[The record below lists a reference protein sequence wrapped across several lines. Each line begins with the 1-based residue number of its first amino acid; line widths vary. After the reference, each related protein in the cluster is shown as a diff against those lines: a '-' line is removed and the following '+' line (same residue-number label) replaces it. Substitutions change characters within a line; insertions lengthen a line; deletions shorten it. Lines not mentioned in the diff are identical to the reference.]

1 MDNEINPLAKHS
13 QHFSK
18 YAMFYRGIILK
29 TRVHENA
36 RSLLKKASCQPQLAC
51 IPLGV
56 LRMHT
61 TRERYG
67 GISMTFFSSLAW
79 TGISFLL
86 FTVLVAVISAWKTR
100 DEQLDTAEG
109 YFLAGRGLP
118 GVVIAGSLLLT
129 NLSAEQLVGLNGQS
143 WKTNMG
149 PIAWEVGSMFT
160 LLVLAYYFLPKYLKM
175 GAMTIP
181 SLMEER
187 YGKGTKTMFSLVIVV
202 MYSILNL
209 PVILYSGAVV
219 FEQIFDISGILG
231 TSKFMAVA
239 ILCLIIG
246 IIGGCYAIF
255 GGLKAVAVSDTINGI
270 GLIIGGL
277 MIPFLGFAALSAA
290 TGGHGIMDG
299 IKYMVEADPAKMN
312 AINAWNAPEPEV
324 PWPLIITGMFFNNLY
339 WWCTNQSFVQRSLAA
354 KSLKEGQKGAIFCGF
369 LKCLGPLYLVIPGV
383 IAFYL
388 PSIQDKLAAAGS
400 SAIDF
405 AYPALIAEIVPK
417 PVMGFFAAVMFGAI
431 LSSFNSVLNSASTM
445 FTLDLY
451 RSSINPKASDTKC
464 VKVGKIYGTIA
475 GCIAIV
481 ISPFVMYAGGIT
493 TFLNSMSQFVSLPV
507 LCTILG
513 IFMFKRIPKYMPKV
527 ITVFHVVC
535 YGAFLLIKPC
545 YPGSSNPI
553 HYLYAMAVLFPIEL
567 LIMWYLNKYHPAEE
581 YEIRDVGAVD
591 LTPWKYRHIVSIIGL
606 LLALGIYILFSPLGI
621 AA

>member
-1 MDNEINPLAKHS
+1 
-13 QHFSK
+13 
-18 YAMFYRGIILK
+18 
-29 TRVHENA
+29 
-36 RSLLKKASCQPQLAC
+36 
-51 IPLGV
+51 
-56 LRMHT
+56 
-61 TRERYG
+61 
-67 GISMTFFSSLAW
+67 MTFFSSLAW
-79 TGISFLL
+79 TLISFVF
-86 FTVLVAVISAWKTR
+86 FTAMVAVISAWKTK
-100 DEQLDTAEG
+100 DDNQETAEG

-118 GVVIAGSLLLT
+118 GIVIAGSLLLT

-143 WKTNMG
+143 WASNMG

-160 LLVLAYYFLPKYLKM
+160 LLVLAYYFLPRYLKM

-181 SLMEER
+181 SLMEVR
-187 YGKGTKTMFSLVIVV
+187 YGKSTKTMFSLVIVV

-219 FEQIFDISGILG
+219 FEQIFDISGMLG
-231 TSKFMAVA
+231 MSKFQSVAV
-239 ILCLIIG
+239 LCVIIG

-277 MIPFLGFAALSAA
+277 MIPFIGFAVLASQ
-290 TGGHGIMDG
+290 TGGHGIFDG
-299 IKYMVEADPAKMN
+299 IKYILDADPAKLN
-312 AINAWNAPEPEV
+312 AVNAWNAPEPEV

-354 KSLKEGQKGAIFCGF
+354 SSLKEGQKGAIFCGF
-369 LKCLGPLYLVIPGV
+369 LKCLGPLYLVIPGI

-388 PSIQDKLAAAGS
+388 PSIQDALAAAGDG
-400 SAIDF
+400 AIDF
-405 AYPALIAEIVPK
+405 AYPALISAIVPK
-417 PVMGFFAAVMFGAI
+417 PILGFFAAVMFGAI

-445 FTLDLY
+445 FTMDLY
-451 RSSINPKASDTKC
+451 KSSIKPNETDVHY

-475 GCIAIV
+475 GCVAIV
-481 ISPFVMYAGGIT
+481 IAPFVMNAQGIT

-513 IFMFKRIPKYMPKV
+513 VFLFKRLPAYTPKL

-535 YGAFLLIKPC
+535 YGAFLIIAPN
-545 YPGSSNPI
+545 YPGTENPI

-567 LIMWYLNKYHPAEE
+567 IMMWALDKFRPAEE
-581 YEIRDVGAVD
+581 YVIEDVGAVD

-606 LLALGIYILFSPLGI
+606 ILAVVIYIIFSPLGI

>member
-1 MDNEINPLAKHS
+1 MSFFN
-13 QHFSK
+13 
-18 YAMFYRGIILK
+18 
-29 TRVHENA
+29 
-36 RSLLKKASCQPQLAC
+36 SLPW
-51 IPLGV
+51 I
-56 LRMHT
+56 
-61 TRERYG
+61 
-67 GISMTFFSSLAW
+67 
-79 TGISFLL
+79 GISFLF
-86 FTVLVAVISAWKTR
+86 FTAMVAVISSIKTR
-100 DEQLDTAEG
+100 GDNLETAEG

-118 GVVIAGSLLLT
+118 GIVIAGSLLLT

-143 WKTNMG
+143 WQTNMS

-160 LLVLAYYFLPKYLKM
+160 LLVLAYYFLPRYLKM

-181 SLMEER
+181 SLMEQR
-187 YGKGTKTMFSLVIVV
+187 YGKGTKTMFSLIIVV

-219 FEQIFDISGILG
+219 FENIFEISDMFGL
-231 TSKFMAVA
+231 TKFAAIA
-239 ILCLIIG
+239 ILCVIIG

-277 MIPFLGFAALSAA
+277 MIPFIGLWVLGHELA
-290 TGGHGIMDG
+290 GGGIVAG
-299 IKYMVEADPAKMN
+299 FKYIIEADPAKMN
-312 AINAWNAPEPEV
+312 AISAWNAPEPEV

-369 LKCLGPLYLVIPGV
+369 LKCMGPLYLVLPGI

-388 PSIQDKLAAAGS
+388 PSIQEKLATMGS

-405 AYPALIAEIVPK
+405 AYPALVSAIIPK
-417 PVMGFFAAVMFGAI
+417 PVLGFFAAVMFGAI

-451 RSSINPKASDTKC
+451 RSSINTEASDTHC
-464 VKVGKIYGTIA
+464 VKIGKIYGTIA
-475 GCIAIV
+475 GCVAIV
-481 ISPFVMYAGGIT
+481 ISPFVMYANGIT

-513 IFMFKRIPKYMPKV
+513 VFMFRKLPKYTPKL
-527 ITVFHVVC
+527 ITIVHVVA
-535 YGAFLLIKPC
+535 YGLFMIIKPC
-545 YPGSSNPI
+545 YPGTENPI
-553 HYLYAMAVLFPIEL
+553 HYLYAMAVLFPVEL
-567 LIMWYLNKYHPAEE
+567 LIMWYLNKYKPEEE
-581 YEIRDVGAVD
+581 YVIEDVGAVD
-591 LTPWKYRHIVSIIGL
+591 LTPWKYRHIVSILGL
-606 LLALGIYILFSPLGI
+606 IVAIAIYIFFSPLGI

>member
-1 MDNEINPLAKHS
+1 MS
-13 QHFSK
+13 
-18 YAMFYRGIILK
+18 
-29 TRVHENA
+29 
-36 RSLLKKASCQPQLAC
+36 
-51 IPLGV
+51 
-56 LRMHT
+56 
-61 TRERYG
+61 
-67 GISMTFFSSLAW
+67 FFSSIAW
-79 TGISFLL
+79 IAISFLL
-86 FTVLVAVISAWKTR
+86 FTIMVAVISSLKTR
-100 DEQLDTAEG
+100 GDNLETAEG

-149 PIAWEVGSMFT
+149 PIAWEVGSLFT
-160 LLVLAYYFLPKYLKM
+160 LLALAYYFLPKYLKM

-219 FEQIFDISGILG
+219 FEQIFGISGIFG
-231 TSKFMAVA
+231 VSKFQAVA
-239 ILCLIIG
+239 VLCVIVG
-246 IIGGCYAIF
+246 IVGGCYAIF

-277 MIPFLGFAALSAA
+277 MIPFLGFAALAAA
-290 TGGHGIMDG
+290 TGGDGIMDG
-299 IKYMVEADPAKMN
+299 IRYIVAADPAKLN
-312 AINAWNAPEPEV
+312 AINAWNAAEPEV
-324 PWPLIITGMFFNNLY
+324 PWPLLITGMFFNNLY

-369 LKCLGPLYLVIPGV
+369 LKCLGPLYLVIPGI

-388 PSIQDKLAAAGS
+388 PAIQDQLAAAGS

-451 RSSINPKASDTKC
+451 RSTINPKASDSKC

-481 ISPFVMYAGGIT
+481 IAPFVMNANGIT

-513 IFMFKRIPKYMPKV
+513 VFMFKRLPKYTPKV
-527 ITVFHVVC
+527 ITAVHVVF
-535 YGAFLLIKPC
+535 YALFLLLKPC
-545 YPGSSNPI
+545 YPASDNPI
-553 HYLYAMAVLFPIEL
+553 HYLYAMAILFPVEL
-567 LIMWYLNKYHPAEE
+567 AIMWLLNRFRPGEE
-581 YEIRDVGAVD
+581 YQIRDVGAVD
-591 LTPWKYRHIVSIIGL
+591 LTPWKYRHIVSIIGIIF
-606 LLALGIYILFSPLGI
+606 AIGIYLVFSPLGI
-621 AA
+621 AV

>member
-1 MDNEINPLAKHS
+1 M
-13 QHFSK
+13 
-18 YAMFYRGIILK
+18 RLK
-29 TRVHENA
+29 FM
-36 RSLLKKASCQPQLAC
+36 S
-51 IPLGV
+51 
-56 LRMHT
+56 
-61 TRERYG
+61 
-67 GISMTFFSSLAW
+67 FFNSLAW
-79 TGISFLL
+79 TGISFLF
-86 FTVLVAVISAWKTR
+86 FTALVAIISSVKTKG
-100 DEQLDTAEG
+100 DDLESAEG

-143 WKTNMG
+143 WVTNMS

-160 LLVLAYYFLPKYLKM
+160 LLVLAYYFLPRYLKM

-181 SLMEER
+181 SLMEQR
-187 YGKGTKTMFSLVIVV
+187 YGRGTKTMFSLIIVI

-219 FEQIFDISGILG
+219 FENIFDISGMLG
-231 TSKFMAVA
+231 MSKFAAVA
-239 ILCLIIG
+239 VLCVIIG

-277 MIPFLGFAALSAA
+277 LIPFIGLWVLGQELCN
-290 TGGHGIMDG
+290 GGGIADG
-299 IKYMVEADPAKMN
+299 FKYIIEADPAKMN
-312 AINAWNAPEPEV
+312 AISAWNAPEPEV

-369 LKCLGPLYLVIPGV
+369 LKCMGPLYLVLPGI

-405 AYPALIAEIVPK
+405 AYPALVSAIIPK
-417 PVMGFFAAVMFGAI
+417 PILGFFAAVMFGAI

-451 RSSINPKASDTKC
+451 RSSINPTASDVHC
-464 VKVGKIYGTIA
+464 VKVGKVYGTLA
-475 GCIAIV
+475 GIVAII
-481 ISPFVMYAGGIT
+481 ISPFVMYANGIT

-513 IFMFKRIPKYMPKV
+513 VFMFRRLPKYTPKLITAVHV
-527 ITVFHVVC
+527 II
-535 YGAFLLIKPC
+535 YGAFLLMKPC
-545 YPGSSNPI
+545 YPGTENPI
-553 HYLYAMAVLFPIEL
+553 HYLYAMAVLFPVEMI
-567 LIMWYLNKYHPAEE
+567 IMWLLNRYKAEE
-581 YEIRDVGAVD
+581 EFVVPDVGAVD
-591 LTPWKYRHIVSIIGL
+591 LTPWKYRHVVSIVGL
-606 LLALGIYILFSPLGI
+606 VLAVAIYIYFSPLGI

>member
-1 MDNEINPLAKHS
+1 LL
-13 QHFSK
+13 F
-18 YAMFYRGIILK
+18 LK
-29 TRVHENA
+29 TEMEA
-36 RSLLKKASCQPQLAC
+36 A
-51 IPLGV
+51 
-56 LRMHT
+56 T
-61 TRERYG
+61 
-67 GISMTFFSSLAW
+67 MTFFSSIAW
-79 TGISFLL
+79 TLISFIL
-86 FTVLVAVISAWKTR
+86 FTALVAIISSWKTR
-100 DEQLDTAEG
+100 GDNLESAEG

-143 WKTNMG
+143 WKSNMG

-160 LLVLAYYFLPKYLKM
+160 LLALAYYFLPRYLKM

-181 SLMEER
+181 SLMEAR

-219 FEQIFDISGILG
+219 FEQIFGISGMLG
-231 TSKFMAVA
+231 ISTFQSVA
-239 ILCLIIG
+239 LLCLIIG

-277 MIPFLGFAALSAA
+277 MVPFIGFAVLASQ
-290 TGGHGIMDG
+290 TGGHGIIDG
-299 IKYMVEADPAKMN
+299 VRYIVQADPAKMN
-312 AINAWNAPEPEV
+312 AVNAWNAAEPEV

-339 WWCTNQSFVQRSLAA
+339 WWCTNQSFVQRALAA

-369 LKCLGPLYLVIPGV
+369 LKCLGPLYLVIPGI

-388 PSIQDKLAAAGS
+388 PSIQDTIAAAGDK
-400 SAIDF
+400 AIDF
-405 AYPALIAEIVPK
+405 AYPALIAAIIPK

-451 RSSINPKASDTKC
+451 RSAFKPDATDVHC

-475 GCIAIV
+475 GCVSIV
-481 ISPFVMYAGGIT
+481 IAPFVMNAQGIT

-513 IFMFKRIPKYMPKV
+513 VFMFRRLPAYTPKI

-535 YGAFLLIKPC
+535 YGAFLLIAPC
-545 YPGSSNPI
+545 YPGTDNPV
-553 HYLYAMAVLFPIEL
+553 HYLYAMAVLFPVEL
-567 LIMWYLNKYHPAEE
+567 LIMWALNKYRPAEE
-581 YEIRDVGAVD
+581 YIPQDVGAVD
-591 LTPWKYRHIVSIIGL
+591 LTPWKYRHVVSIAGL
-606 LLALGIYILFSPLGI
+606 VLAVAIYVLFSPLGI